1 VSIYQQAGSRNWD
14 KPAVY
19 KINPG
24 GMWWAT
30 YRDQHG
36 RYHSE
41 MFHNHGDAF
50 QQAVQYALGAEQ

>member
-1 VSIYQQAGSRNWD
+1 MNGIYQRGGSRNWD

-19 KINPG
+19 KIRKE

-36 RYHSE
+36 KYHTS
-41 MFHNHGDAF
+41 MFIDHADALNQALKYAAG
-50 QQAVQYALGAEQ
+50 QQ

>member
-1 VSIYQQAGSRNWD
+1 MSIYQQAGSRNWD

-19 KINPG
+19 KIRPDG
-24 GMWWAT
+24 LWWAT
-30 YRDQHG
+30 YRDQRG

-41 MFHNHGDAF
+41 MFHTHGDAF